1 MKTNR
6 NTNAIKKSKSEQYLR
21 GDNQTENTNH
31 GSAVPF

>member
-6 NTNAIKKSKSEQYLR
+6 NTNAIKKSKSEQYLKN
-21 GDNQTENTNH
+21 NQTENTNH